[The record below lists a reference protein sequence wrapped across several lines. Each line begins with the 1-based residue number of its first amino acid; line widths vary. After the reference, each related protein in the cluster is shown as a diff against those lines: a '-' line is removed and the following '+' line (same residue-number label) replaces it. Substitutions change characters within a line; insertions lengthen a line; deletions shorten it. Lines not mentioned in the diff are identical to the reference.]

1 MSSIWRLGFFW
12 PIGAGCLCIQETY
25 MAGVDELSIVEI
37 LNLWNSPLGTTPV
50 RYVGCSPLVDKM
62 GSQILELGK

>member
-1 MSSIWRLGFFW
+1 
-12 PIGAGCLCIQETY
+12 